1 MALHLFDTATRSV
14 REFHPVRSGTAS
26 IYVCGATVQ
35 GVPHIG
41 HIRGALNYDVL
52 RRWLVHSGLDVL
64 LVRNVTDIDDKIL
77 AKAADADRPWWE
89 WAATHERAFEQAYDQ
104 LGCLPPSI
112 NPRATGHITQMV
124 ELMQRLIDQG
134 HAYAT
139 EGDVY
144 FSVKSFDHYGEL
156 SRQGLD
162 DVQQGE
168 TPTRGKQDPRDFT
181 LWKSAKPGEPS
192 WPTPWGPGRPGWH
205 LECSAMATA
214 YLGREFDIHG
224 GGIDLIFP
232 HHENE
237 RAQSNAAGDPFA
249 RYWLHNAWVT
259 MSGEKMAKSLGNTVS
274 IPAMLE
280 RYRAPE
286 LRYYLVQPHYRSNIE
301 YSDGAVSEAAQGYRR
316 IETFLRRAA
325 GSGEVT
331 IGTLPVEFANALD
344 DDLATPQ
351 AFAVVH
357 NTVRDGNA
365 ALDAGDT
372 PKALELAAAV
382 RAMTDVL
389 GLDPLSARWSEAGGS
404 DSHVER
410 ALKRFVVKLLAER
423 QQARAMKDFARAD
436 AARDELTEAGIEVKD
451 TPDGPQWTVKAD

>member
-1 MALHLFDTATRSV
+1 V

-41 HIRGALNYDVL
+41 HVRGVLNYDVL

-77 AKAADADRPWWE
+77 TKAAEAGRPWWE
-89 WAATHERAFEQAYDQ
+89 WGATHERAFETAYEQ
-104 LGCLPPSI
+104 LGCLAPSV
-112 NPRATGHITQMV
+112 NPRATGHVTQMV
-124 ELMQRLIDQG
+124 ELMERLIESG
-134 HAYAT
+134 HGYVAD
-139 EGDVY
+139 GDVY
-144 FSVKSFDHYGEL
+144 FSVKSFDDYGKL
-156 SRQGLD
+156 SGQVLE

-168 TPTRGKQDPRDFT
+168 TPTRGKRDPRDFT
-181 LWKSAKPGEPS
+181 MWKSAKPGEPS
-192 WPTPWGPGRPGWH
+192 WPTPWGDGRPGWH

-214 YLGREFDIHG
+214 YLGAEFDIHG
-224 GGIDLIFP
+224 GGIDLVFP

-237 RAQSNAAGDPFA
+237 RAQSNAAGDAFA
-249 RYWLHNAWVT
+249 RFWLHNAWVT
-259 MSGEKMAKSLGNTVS
+259 MSGEKMSKSLGNTVS
-274 IPAMLE
+274 IPSMLE

-286 LRYYLVQPHYRSNIE
+286 LRYYLVQPHYRSTIE
-301 YSDGAVSEAAQGYRR
+301 YSDGALSEAAQGYRR

-325 GSGEVT
+325 QSGEVT
-331 IGTLPVEFANALD
+331 LGTVPAEFAAALD

-357 NTVRDGNA
+357 TTVRDGNA

-372 PKALELAAAV
+372 SKALEFAAAV

-404 DSHVER
+404 ETPTKQALAELVEG
-410 ALKRFVVKLLAER
+410 LLAER
-423 QQARAMKDFARAD
+423 QQARAEKDFARAD
-436 AARDELTEAGIEVKD
+436 AARDRLQQAGIVVED
-451 TPDGPQWTVKAD
+451 TPNGPQWTVKSD

>member
-1 MALHLFDTATRSV
+1 MTLHLFDTATRSV

-41 HIRGALNYDVL
+41 HVRGVLNYDVL

-77 AKAADADRPWWE
+77 TKAAENERPWWE
-89 WAATHERAFEQAYDQ
+89 WGATHERAFETAYEQ

-112 NPRATGHITQMV
+112 NPRATGHVTQMV
-124 ELMQRLIDQG
+124 ELMERLIESG
-134 HAYAT
+134 HGYVAD
-139 EGDVY
+139 GDVY
-144 FSVKSFDHYGEL
+144 FSVKSFDDYGKL
-156 SRQGLD
+156 SGQVLE

-168 TPTRGKQDPRDFT
+168 TPTRGKRDPRDFT
-181 LWKSAKPGEPS
+181 MWKSAKPGEPS
-192 WPTPWGPGRPGWH
+192 WPTPWGQGRPGWH

-214 YLGREFDIHG
+214 YLGAEFDIHG
-224 GGIDLIFP
+224 GGIDLVFP

-249 RYWLHNAWVT
+249 RFWLHNAWVT
-259 MSGEKMAKSLGNTVS
+259 MSGEKMSKSLGNTVS

-286 LRYYLVQPHYRSNIE
+286 LRYYLVQPHYRSTVE
-301 YSDGAVSEAAQGYRR
+301 YSDAAVSEAAQGYRR

-325 GSGEVT
+325 QSGAVT
-331 IGTLPVEFANALD
+331 LGTIPEAFANALD

-357 NTVRDGNA
+357 TTVRDGNA

-404 DSHVER
+404 ETPTKEALSRLVEG
-410 ALKRFVVKLLAER
+410 LLAER
-423 QQARAMKDFARAD
+423 QQARAEKDFARAD
-436 AARDELTEAGIEVKD
+436 AARDRLSQAGIVVED
-451 TPDGPQWTVKAD
+451 TPNGPQWTVKSD

>member
-41 HIRGALNYDVL
+41 HVRGVLNYDVL

-77 AKAADADRPWWE
+77 TKAAENERPWWE
-89 WAATHERAFEQAYDQ
+89 WGATHERAFETAYEQ

-112 NPRATGHITQMV
+112 NPRATGHVTQMV
-124 ELMQRLIDQG
+124 ELMERLIESG
-134 HAYAT
+134 HGYVAD
-139 EGDVY
+139 GDVY
-144 FSVKSFDHYGEL
+144 FSVKSFDDYGKL
-156 SRQGLD
+156 SGQVLE

-168 TPTRGKQDPRDFT
+168 TPTRGKRDPRDFT
-181 LWKSAKPGEPS
+181 MWKSAKPGEPS
-192 WPTPWGPGRPGWH
+192 WPTPWGNGRPGWH

-214 YLGREFDIHG
+214 YLGAEFDIHG
-224 GGIDLIFP
+224 GGIDLVFP

-237 RAQSNAAGDPFA
+237 RAQSNAAGDAFA
-249 RYWLHNAWVT
+249 RFWLHNAWVT
-259 MSGEKMAKSLGNTVS
+259 MSGEKMSKSLGNTVS

-286 LRYYLVQPHYRSNIE
+286 LRYYLVQPHYRSTIE
-301 YSDGAVSEAAQGYRR
+301 YSDAAVSEAAQGYRR

-325 GSGEVT
+325 QSGDVT
-331 IGTLPVEFANALD
+331 IGTIPEAFANALD

-357 NTVRDGNA
+357 TTVRDGNA

-372 PKALELAAAV
+372 SKALEFAAAV
-382 RAMTDVL
+382 RAMTGVL

-404 DSHVER
+404 ETPTKEALARIVEG
-410 ALKRFVVKLLAER
+410 LLAER
-423 QQARAMKDFARAD
+423 QQARAEKDFARAD
-436 AARDELTEAGIEVKD
+436 AARDRLSQAGIVVED
-451 TPDGPQWTVKAD
+451 TPNGPQWTVKSD